1 MDIKETIDKT
11 VDKIKNDKDFQ
22 EEFKKDPVKAVEKA
36 TGVDLPDD
44 MVEKV
49 VPAIKAKVAGG
60 GIALTTRSARLSER
74 TVPNDTQ

>member
-11 VDKIKNDKDFQ
+11 VYKIKNDKDFQ

-60 GIALTTRSARLSER
+60 NIADGIKSLIK
-74 TVPNDTQ
+74 PQ

>member
-60 GIALTTRSARLSER
+60 GIADGIKNLIDSK
-74 TVPNDTQ
+74 

>member
-22 EEFKKDPVKAVEKA
+22 EEFKKDPVKAVENA

-60 GIALTTRSARLSER
+60 NIVDGIKNLL
-74 TVPNDTQ
+74 